1 MAVPSPSDFVDEI
14 PFAVYGLAGDF
25 AGPRRLA
32 AVGRHGETVE
42 LVALGHGEREDP
54 DAPWVQVAVMGPL
67 EGAPELPGAP
77 GRWRIDPLPMVIS
90 ELLDAAGAEFADGAE
105 LHRAVERLVATKPAS
120 RDVLVEGALTRF
132 RVWDE
137 QRAWAAVHDLAPNHM
152 LYVIGRNTDP
162 AEIELSRDVDI
173 GQYVRP
179 LAP

>member
-32 AVGRHGETVE
+32 GVGRHGETVN
-42 LVALGHGEREDP
+42 LVALGHGDQEDP

-67 EGAPELPGAP
+67 EGPPELPGVP
-77 GRWRIDPLPMVIS
+77 GRWRIDPLPMVFS
-90 ELLDAAGAEFADGAE
+90 ELLNAAGAEFADGVA
-105 LHRAVERLVATKPAS
+105 LHQAVDRLVATEPAS
-120 RDVLVEGALTRF
+120 REVLVEGALTRF

-173 GQYVRP
+173 RQYVSP
-179 LAP
+179 SAP